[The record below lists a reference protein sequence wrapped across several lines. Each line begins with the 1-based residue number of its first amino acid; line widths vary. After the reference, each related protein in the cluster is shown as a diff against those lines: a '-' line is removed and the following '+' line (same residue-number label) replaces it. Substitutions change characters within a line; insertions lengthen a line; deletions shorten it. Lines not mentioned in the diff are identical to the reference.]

1 MRWAVVAQALNLSSQ
16 EAEAGGSQ
24 WSGGQPGLQSK
35 FQDSQGYT
43 KRAYNGV
50 GGGQMLGDNSV
61 DKAIALQAHGP
72 ALESPEPR

>member
-1 MRWAVVAQALNLSSQ
+1 MPDANGNKIRNMRWAVVAQALNLSSQ

-43 KRAYNGV
+43 KR
-50 GGGQMLGDNSV
+50 NSV
-61 DKAIALQAHGP
+61 SKDLI
-72 ALESPEPR
+72 S